1 MAYTRK
7 AIRDAAKECDVEMPK
22 ELIEALM
29 NLHLEARDAY
39 AEAQVEAAQKSN
51 PQAKP
56 GKEPEAGSSS
66 EKVEDTE
73 AYRAL
78 KKQFEDYKA
87 EQTAKDAKAAKEAAA
102 QAYFE
107 SKNIKDAAL
116 RLAMRSSAAEIDAL
130 ELDDGKIK
138 DTKALDDLIAGD
150 LAGLVRTETTTGVR
164 TATPPASNG
173 STTTKTREE
182 IRSIKDTATRLA
194 EMQKNPA
201 LFGIT

>member
-7 AIRDAAKECDVEMPK
+7 AIRDAAKDCDVEMPK
-22 ELIEALM
+22 ELIEVLM

-39 AEAQVEAAQKSN
+39 AEAQVEAALKNNPQTGEALENGSN
-51 PQAKP
+51 P
-56 GKEPEAGSSS
+56 
-66 EKVEDTE
+66 EKVEDTD
-73 AYRAL
+73 AYKAL

-107 SKNIKDAAL
+107 SKNIKDTAL
-116 RLAMRSSAAEIDAL
+116 RLAMRSSSAEIDAL
-130 ELDDGKIK
+130 ELEGGKIK

-150 LAGLVRTETTTGVR
+150 LSGLVRTETTTGVR
-164 TATPPASNG
+164 TATPPNTG
-173 STTTKTREE
+173 NNTTTKTREE